1 MNLKILKRAL
11 LLLAATLAPS
21 DSAHPMK
28 YLSRI
33 SPFSKPSIDQQMNRF
48 ENAQYRLRDARAE
61 AEKQGK
67 TSSRTVGRAVE
78 ELNKASQD
86 LRSTV
91 IKAQARGDLSNEHV
105 ERLDSFRARIERKD
119 VRRIDEGRSKSLT
132 NEERKTLETLTEVT
146 KPLRASPSTET
157 APQAVPTGFFPTS
170 KGDASVMLSEKGND
184 PAYKKPIKSFQDRI
198 EAMKDNEYVQK
209 AQREFDDAKQKSI
222 ALEAQFRAAQPSDKN
237 FKELKD
243 EFLKVNKSMMQ
254 KQNVLLIELEAA
266 EKSSKPTIEK
276 PVETPRAWTKVI
288 QTDTD
293 KVPSGIKIGQKT
305 ADTPPALPSR
315 SSVFKKE
322 TSSSFATES
331 EKKLSVSEPRAV
343 ITKGQIPLFEQG
355 LKDAQRDLR
364 AAEKDAESTRK
375 AFLTF
380 KAKTENKYPKE
391 SELLNNRD
399 FEKARIIEIEKNLS
413 SDTKRTL
420 VDLDNRLS
428 EARKSGNMQEV
439 TALSSRLDSV
449 TKQID
454 AQKKEI
460 GERQTKLDAYEK
472 QVQNIDPKVMNEF
485 EKINELG
492 AARKAAETKKTDLGL
507 EVQGIQNLLKDAREK
522 TQVSTPQVSEEKPS
536 TSVQRVSTPQEALE
550 KVGARRPQQADDEKN
565 LSSGL
570 AEFLKGKPAPQEEK
584 TGPIPVT
591 KDSPGGRTGV
601 ALPPQSAFEKK
612 YSQLP
617 KQEKMRIM
625 QETFT
630 VEK

>member
-11 LLLAATLAPS
+11 LLLASVVALTG
-21 DSAHPMK
+21 SARPMK
-28 YLSRI
+28 YLSKI

-91 IKAQARGDLSNEHV
+91 TKAQARGDLSNEHV

-119 VRRIDEGRSKSLT
+119 VRRIDEGRSKPLT

-146 KPLRASPSTET
+146 KPLRTTSSIET
-157 APQAVPTGFFPTS
+157 VPQAIPTGFFPAS
-170 KGDASVMLSEKGND
+170 KGDASVMLGEKGND
-184 PAYKKPIKSFQDRI
+184 PRPLKSFQDRI
-198 EAMKDNEYVQK
+198 KAMQDNQDVQK
-209 AQREFDDAKQKSI
+209 AQKEFDDAKQKSI
-222 ALEAQFRAAQPSDKN
+222 ALEAQFRAAQQSDKN

-364 AAEKDAESTRK
+364 AAEKDAESARN
-375 AFLTF
+375 AHLSFIG
-380 KAKTENKYPKE
+380 KTEKKYPDE
-391 SELLNNRD
+391 ALLINNRD
-399 FEKARIIEIEKNLS
+399 FEKARISEIEKNLS
-413 SDTKRTL
+413 SDTARTHA
-420 VDLDNRLS
+420 DLKNRLNK
-428 EARKSGNMQEV
+428 ARESGDMQEA

-449 TKQID
+449 AKQID
-454 AQKKEI
+454 AQRKEI
-460 GERQTKLDAYEK
+460 SERQTKLDTYEK
-472 QVQNIDPKVMNEF
+472 QIQNIDPKVMSEF
-485 EKINELG
+485 KKIDELG

-522 TQVSTPQVSEEKPS
+522 TQVSTPQVSEEKTSAGVQSVS
-536 TSVQRVSTPQEALE
+536 TSQEAL
-550 KVGARRPQQADDEKN
+550 KKAGAAIPQQSDDEKG

-570 AEFLKGKPAPQEEK
+570 AAFLKVKPAPQEER

-601 ALPPQSAFEKK
+601 ALPKQSDSEKE
-612 YSQLP
+612 YSKLP